1 MHHTGDAKCPQ
12 VLLRRRFAVQRFVRR
27 LGGSRHS
34 LPSRLTPASEILT
47 APRGLPHRMT
57 AISVLAVQPL
67 SAGSRSRL
75 LGRTLLSQQFLEI

>member
-1 MHHTGDAKCPQ
+1 MNINRDDDFLTDGECIDTGDAKCPQ

-47 APRGLPHRMT
+47 APRGLQHRMT

-67 SAGSRSRL
+67 LADL
-75 LGRTLLSQQFLEI
+75 